1 MNCKPKAMALI
12 FAIFSISVPGE
23 LLGMASGRG
32 ALAAGAGEMF
42 VFESGMLEDWRA
54 RGAMAAWD
62 TLPRGTIDLGS
73 FRKSAPAPRP
83 RSRGV
88 VLTGLLPRERA
99 ASPSLLG
106 VSTRSGRDGDGILGP
121 AEFMDLAAAVL
132 RESNATRRQH
142 GSGLLVEDA
151 ALSRAAV
158 AYARELAGR
167 GEIEHVSPTPGRRT
181 FRERFEAEG
190 ARARLG
196 GENLARIPA
205 PPRIMPDRVVK
216 AWLRSPGHKMNL
228 LDPIFSRTGTG
239 VWLGGDGVWY
249 VVQVYATAN

>member
-1 MNCKPKAMALI
+1 
-12 FAIFSISVPGE
+12 
-23 LLGMASGRG
+23 
-32 ALAAGAGEMF
+32 
-42 VFESGMLEDWRA
+42 
-54 RGAMAAWD
+54 
-62 TLPRGTIDLGS
+62 
-73 FRKSAPAPRP
+73 
-83 RSRGV
+83 
-88 VLTGLLPRERA
+88 
-99 ASPSLLG
+99 
-106 VSTRSGRDGDGILGP
+106 
-121 AEFMDLAAAVL
+121 MDLAAAVL

-142 GSGLLVEDA
+142 GSGLLEEDA
-151 ALSRAAV
+151 ALSRAAL
-158 AYARELAGR
+158 AYARELAER
-167 GEIEHVSPTPGRRT
+167 GEIEHLSPTPGRRT

-205 PPRIMPDRVVK
+205 PARIMPDRVVK